1 MRIQEHWDKAMR
13 LEATR
18 ERKLDK
24 DEDYEL
30 VIWACIHGGAH
41 LANITLHSLCVTEER
56 FDLIHSNIPEHDL
69 KGPAPMAE
77 LLADLKSIEDLG
89 PRYVRGIEPIDA
101 AVVKACLA
109 AYQKVRKHAEASR
122 ARAGGAR

>member
-18 ERKLDK
+18 EKKLVSK
-24 DEDYEL
+24 ADYEL
-30 VIWACIHGGAH
+30 LIWACIHGGAH
-41 LANITLHSLCVTEER
+41 LANVALHGMGVTEES
-56 FDLIHSNIPEHDL
+56 FDLIHSNIPKHDL

-77 LLADLKSIEDLG
+77 LLATLKTIEDLG

-101 AVVKACLA
+101 AAVKACLA
-109 AYQKVRKHAEASR
+109 AYQKVREHAAAVR